1 MPALK
6 AASPPPAE
14 EVEMTAVAVAA
25 PSASAEAEEL
35 VKKLRA
41 FVSLLADRIRKVR
54 SRRVPVSTPLSDAVR
69 GSLVSSA
76 RSSAVRAGGRSRHYE
91 SLSSTPAVPLESPG
105 VPL

>member
-35 VKKLRA
+35 VKRLRA
-41 FVSLLADRIRKVR
+41 FVSLLADRIRKVL
-54 SRRVPVSTPLSDAVR
+54 RVPGAVR
-69 GSLVSSA
+69 G
-76 RSSAVRAGGRSRHYE
+76 
-91 SLSSTPAVPLESPG
+91 PLEEP
-105 VPL
+105 